1 MKKPTKYLFIAI
13 ALLVTVS
20 GCSILDK
27 GIDLLDEI
35 DPTSSIAAK
44 VVPGV
49 IAGLGATAREAGG
62 DVWGTATVAA
72 GAAVTAIL
80 GAYAGARR
88 RERKNRKS

>member
-1 MKKPTKYLFIAI
+1 MKKPRRLVFIGI
-13 ALLVTVS
+13 ALLLTVS
-20 GCSILDK
+20 GCSVLDT

-72 GAAVTAIL
+72 GAAVTAIH